1 MKKFMRTLTGK
12 TTAFLVCLL
21 STLILALSILGA
33 CLFMDND
40 LQFYTRSEESVRDEL
55 VVRNQLFPWG
65 YNQLFSSLQQS
76 SHEDDG
82 NLYQITDQNGSV
94 IYVSPQAE
102 ADQQWQYEIEYG
114 AILKDGQVIDI
125 FDYQDRFHYDNS
137 ESAQLY
143 TVRMSLTPQF
153 RKYAEVQTYEKLV
166 HIAYGLRY
174 WIFVIALLAGILT
187 VASYVGLLSASGR
200 QADSEQ
206 LSPGKLDIIPFDVM
220 LGGGLLLGIMGAYW
234 ADGYDRLND
243 SSLIVILAVTAVIGL
258 AVFLGLNMIAASRI
272 KRGVF
277 LKNNVIYMLAALMFK
292 AVKWFINKCLKLL
305 RFIMNII
312 RGLPLIVKTV
322 IAVGALSLLEFIV
335 LISAAGDRS
344 TQAML
349 FIMEK
354 MIIVPFILY
363 FALCLKRLQK
373 GAQALAAGDLSHHTD
388 TKGLFLDLKTSALD
402 LNNIALGMSKAV
414 EEQMKSE
421 RMKTELITN
430 VSHDIKTPLTSIINY
445 ADLIGKEN
453 CDNEKIKE
461 YSEVLLRQSEK
472 LKRLIDDLVEA
483 SKASTGNL
491 EVSLMPCDANVF
503 IAQAAGEYE
512 EKLAQADLTLITRQ
526 PEGEVRIMADGRR
539 MWRIFDNLMNN
550 ICKYAQ
556 PSTRVYLTL
565 EEQGDKAVITFKNT
579 SREKLD
585 ISEEELMER
594 FTRGD
599 SSRNT
604 EGNGLGLAI
613 ARSMAELQKGSLN
626 LVIDGDLFKAILTFP
641 RI

>member
-1 MKKFMRTLTGK
+1 MKRFMKTLTGK

-21 STLILALSILGA
+21 STLILALSVLGA

-40 LQFYTRSEESVRDEL
+40 LQFYTRSEESIRDEL

-94 IYVSPQAE
+94 IYVSPLSE
-102 ADQQWQYEIEYG
+102 DDQQWQYEIEYG

-137 ESAQLY
+137 ESAELY

-153 RKYAEVQTYEKLV
+153 RKYEEVRTVEKLV
-166 HIAYGLRY
+166 HAAYSLRY
-174 WIFVIALLAGILT
+174 WIFVIALLAGILA

-220 LGGGLLLGIMGAYW
+220 LGGGLLMGIMGAYW
-234 ADGYDRLND
+234 ADSYDRLNS
-243 SSLIVILAVTAVIGL
+243 SSLIVIIAVIVVIGL
-258 AVFLGLNMIAASRI
+258 AVFLGLSMIAASRI

-277 LKNNVIYMLAALMFK
+277 LKNNLIYMLMDIMIKAA
-292 AVKWFINKCLKLL
+292 KWIMQKCCKLL
-305 RFIMNII
+305 HYVMSII

-322 IAVGALSLLEFIV
+322 IAIMVTTVLEFLLLVSID
-335 LISAAGDRS
+335 DRS
-344 TQAML
+344 SLAMMFVL
-349 FIMEK
+349 EK
-354 MIIVPFILY
+354 LILVPLIFYI
-363 FALCLKRLQK
+363 AICLKRLQA
-373 GAQALAAGDLSHHTD
+373 GAQALAAGNLAHHTD
-388 TKGLFLDLKTSALD
+388 TRGLFLDLKTSALD
-402 LNNIALGMSKAV
+402 LNSIALGMSKAV

-445 ADLIGKEN
+445 ADLIGKEK
-453 CDNEKIKE
+453 CDNEKITE

-472 LKRLIDDLVEA
+472 LKRLIEDLVEA

-491 EVSLMPCDANVF
+491 EVSLIPCDANVF

-526 PEGEVRIMADGRR
+526 PEEEVRIMADGRR

-556 PSTRVYLTL
+556 PSTRVYLSL

-604 EGNGLGLAI
+604 EGNGLGLSI
-613 ARSMAELQKGSLN
+613 ARSMAELQKGSLD

-641 RI
+641 KI